1 MEVLIL
7 VYVLVYLTLTFVW
20 PTWRLW
26 RVHGINGLVLPRDDS
41 AHGLIGMWFKGLM
54 AAILVFAI
62 LLPCGVSPAH
72 FGPIPWAM
80 NDSVQQVGYVLLLV
94 SLGWITTAQYQMGRS
109 WRIGFKEDEMPDLVT
124 AGLFARS
131 RNPIFLGMRVTLLG
145 LFLVLP
151 CAVTLAILALSE
163 ALIAVQVRLE
173 EAHLSKSLG
182 ETYLAYAA
190 VTPRW
195 I

>member
-1 MEVLIL
+1 L
-7 VYVLVYLTLTFVW
+7 VNVLVYLTITFVW

-26 RVHGINGLVLPRDDS
+26 RVHGVNGLVLPRDDS
-41 AHGLIGMWFKGLM
+41 AHGLIGKWFKGLM
-54 AAILVFAI
+54 AAILVFA
-62 LLPCGVSPAH
+62 LLLAAGVSPAH
-72 FGPIPWAM
+72 FGPIPWAL
-80 NDSVQQVGYVLLLV
+80 NDAVQQVGHLLLLL
-94 SLGWITTAQYQMGRS
+94 SLGWITSAQYQMGRS

-124 AGLFARS
+124 FGLFARS

-151 CAVTLAILALSE
+151 CAVTLTILALSE
-163 ALIAVQVRLE
+163 ALIAIQVRLE

-182 ETYLAYAA
+182 DKYLAYAA

>member
-1 MEVLIL
+1 
-7 VYVLVYLTLTFVW
+7 
-20 PTWRLW
+20 
-26 RVHGINGLVLPRDDS
+26 
-41 AHGLIGMWFKGLM
+41 M

-80 NDSVQQVGYVLLLV
+80 NDAVQKVGHLLLLL
-94 SLGWITTAQYQMGRS
+94 SLGWITSAQYQMGRS
-109 WRIGFKEDEMPDLVT
+109 WRIGFKDDDIPDLVT
-124 AGLFARS
+124 SGLFARS

-145 LFLVLP
+145 LFLVFP

-163 ALIAVQVRLE
+163 ALIAIQVRLE
-173 EAHLSKSLG
+173 EAHLSNSLG